1 MSKKRPGSL
10 FELND
15 YEKACLSCPL
25 SNLDPPQDCTW
36 NGKKGFK
43 YCPFQIQFSGERS
56 RERAI
61 KEREQEKLETLA
73 RIRRRWKE
81 ESSAYRYG
89 SPIASSKKS
98 KVEPATA
105 DNKAFTLHFVTGL
118 FPDSLSLRSRERRKC
133 PNVAR

>member
-25 SNLDPPQDCTW
+25 SNLDPPQDCTSNLDPPQDCTW

-73 RIRRRWKE
+73 RIRRR
-81 ESSAYRYG
+81 
-89 SPIASSKKS
+89 
-98 KVEPATA
+98 
-105 DNKAFTLHFVTGL
+105 
-118 FPDSLSLRSRERRKC
+118 
-133 PNVAR
+133 